1 MSLTWEL
8 AGRIGP
14 VYVDALR
21 AKPFWLLVFVIG
33 YLYYRMTLDPAEA
46 GFLTLYSLAAGIGG
60 GLAGS
65 GLLILLGIA
74 VNQGVCLW
82 LFGIAGLL
90 MLIRRRFFCFSYAG
104 GLLSVISLIFGL
116 PGMEVPQ
123 VMGLVAV
130 LHLVEALLIWLTGA
144 YRPMASYGWDAEGRL
159 TQGVELRKIWPIPLV
174 MLMAGYVAPQTDMA
188 GVVEMPF
195 WWPLIP
201 QKAGMELAGL
211 GGEWVYSM
219 MTAVAVLGYGDLVI
233 AGDPGVQ
240 TRKVCIRLMGYS
252 IILLLLCVWAGHV
265 SALGWLPAL
274 FGPVAHDVLMGG
286 DRGR

>member
-1 MSLTWEL
+1 MSLTWEM

-14 VYVDALR
+14 VYADALR
-21 AKPFWLLVFVIG
+21 AKPFWLLVFIIG

-46 GFLTLYSLAAGIGG
+46 GFLTLFSLGAGMGG

-65 GLLILLGIA
+65 ALLILLGIA
-74 VNQGVCLW
+74 VNQGICLW
-82 LFGIAGLL
+82 LFGTAGLL

-104 GLLSVISLIFGL
+104 GLLSVISLIFGVPDL
-116 PGMEVPQ
+116 EVPQ
-123 VMGLVAV
+123 VMGLAAV
-130 LHLVEALLIWLTGA
+130 LHFVEALLIRLTGA
-144 YRPMASYGWDAEGRL
+144 YRPMASYGWDTEGRL
-159 TQGVELRKIWPIPLV
+159 TRGFGLRKIWPIPLV
-174 MLMAGYVAPQTDMA
+174 MLMAGYVAPQADMA
-188 GVVEMPF
+188 GAVEMPF

-201 QKAGMELAGL
+201 QKAGVELAGL

-219 MTAVAVLGYGDLVI
+219 TAAMAVLGYEDPVI
-233 AGDPGVQ
+233 SGDPGIQ

-265 SALGWLPAL
+265 PAAAWLPAL

-286 DRGR
+286 DKEM